1 MLCAVLDGARPIY
14 GQMREGL
21 VVVSSLCRFWAEMLS
36 QARKQ
41 IALNSYFGLVK
52 GNSVGLT
59 EYDILLG
66 PSQ

>member
-1 MLCAVLDGARPIY
+1 MLRQDG
-14 GQMREGL
+14 
-21 VVVSSLCRFWAEMLS
+21 
-36 QARKQ
+36 KQ
-41 IALNSYFGLVK
+41 IALNSMVIILVSIGLAK